1 MAQTLDL
8 LLNNVDKVKSVP
20 TGSMEIKRLTKQLGE
35 PFRVT
40 FRAATLEELREIE
53 EQANE
58 DVSEVVRWT
67 VYKLVTD
74 PPLNNQE
81 LREAYNVARPV
92 EVVDKIFLGGELTIL
107 YSAIKELSG
116 IDDDNKVIIDEI
128 KNS

>member
-1 MAQTLDL
+1 MAQTLDM
-8 LLNNVDKVKSVP
+8 LLNNVDKVKSIP
-20 TGSMEIKRLTKQLGE
+20 TGSIEIKRLTKQLGE

-53 EQANE
+53 EQASE

-92 EVVDKIFLGGELTIL
+92 EVVDKIFLGGELTTL

-116 IDDDNKVIIDEI
+116 IDDDNKVVIDEI